1 MSLKGKTS
9 LDCIIIIYF
18 QAIHRIHPWLIKI
31 LMLHLSMWK
40 LSPQCALSFCNKENA
55 LYLFPFFLLFG
66 HVLTLMS
73 IDTIQKWA
81 HGYTDKQTN
90 LISTEIITSIQ
101 NTMLFI
107 QHCSCSK
114 PEGCLSS
121 VLKFRSSGSKQITK
135 QTTCP
140 IMTTEFALQRVQK
153 YICYESS
160 IQMQRGRWKT
170 DLSTF
175 AMGLSKMVLDIRLLL
190 ILFCLTIFV
199 KSTKKST
206 NHTSS
211 CWESCLTSLDYLF
224 QIGLKLM
231 EIQHIQLRTYM

>member
-1 MSLKGKTS
+1 M
-9 LDCIIIIYF
+9 
-18 QAIHRIHPWLIKI
+18 P
-31 LMLHLSMWK
+31 
-40 LSPQCALSFCNKENA
+40 
-55 LYLFPFFLLFG
+55 FPFAIKKSPLF
-66 HVLTLMS
+66 VPIFPS
-73 IDTIQKWA
+73 VWSRSDIDVHRHHSKWA

-101 NTMLFI
+101 NMMLFI

-121 VLKFRSSGSKQITK
+121 VLKFMSSGSKQITK

-160 IQMQRGRWKT
+160 TQIKRGRWKT

-175 AMGLSKMVLDIRLLL
+175 AMGLSKMVLHIRLLL
-190 ILFCLTIFV
+190 ILFCLTFF

-206 NHTSS
+206 NDTSS
-211 CWESCLTSLDYLF
+211 CWKSCLTSLDYLF
-224 QIGLKLM
+224 QIGLKFM
-231 EIQHIQLRTYM
+231 EIQHIQL